1 MPHFDIIKQVNPV
14 QTFRVASLMG
24 TYDLQTNKVTEHF
37 TGDIELPENWN
48 IGVIVGRSG
57 TGKTTIARELFGKHI
72 KQFEYNAECV
82 LDDFPKD
89 ATMHEIEMAL
99 TSVGFASAPS
109 WLKPYSV
116 LSNGEKMRC
125 DIARCMCE
133 KDDLIVFDEFTSV
146 VDREVAKVSSF
157 AIQKAIRRNKKKF
170 IAVSCHDDIVQ
181 YLMPDWVF
189 NTDTMSFSLLD
200 VETQKKN
207 REKFNVEIYEL
218 TNPVKKRQM
227 WKVFAKYH
235 YLSANFN
242 HASKAF
248 VAYVNGNLAAFCGV
262 CHFCHPRMDAWRE
275 HRTVV
280 LPDYQGIGIG
290 TAFTNFVAQTFI
302 DNGKR
307 FITTTSN
314 PAMINARKKD
324 NKWITKSIG
333 RIKCSVATSR
343 YYNTPSNSSQNRIT
357 ASFEYIGEKING
369 HRKKNAISSRR

>member
-1 MPHFDIIKQVNPV
+1 MPHFDIIRQASPKE
-14 QTFRVASLMG
+14 TFRVASLMG
-24 TYDLQTNKVTEHF
+24 TYDLQQRKVVEHF
-37 TGDIELPENWN
+37 EGDIDLPEKWN

-57 TGKTTIARELFGKHI
+57 TGKTTIARELFGKYI
-72 KQFEYNAECV
+72 KNFEYTHECV

-89 ATMHEIEMAL
+89 VTMHQIEMAL

-133 KDDLIVFDEFTSV
+133 KDEIIVFDEFTSV
-146 VDREVAKVSSF
+146 VDREVAKVSSY
-157 AIQKAIRRNKKKF
+157 AIQKAIRRAGTKF

-189 NTDTMSFSLLD
+189 NTDTMTFQLLK

-207 REKFNVEIYEL
+207 RERFMLDIYEI
-218 TNPVKKRQM
+218 TQPNEKRKM

-235 YLSANFN
+235 YLSSSFN
-242 HASKAF
+242 NAAKVF

-262 CHFCHPRMDAWRE
+262 CHFCHPKMKAWRE
-275 HRTVV
+275 HRSVV
-280 LPDYQGIGIG
+280 LPDYQGVGIG
-290 TAFTNFVAQTFI
+290 TAFTDFVAQYFI

-307 FITTTSN
+307 FISTTSN
-314 PAMINARKKD
+314 PAMIFSR
-324 NKWITKSIG
+324 NKNPLWRCTHFG
-333 RIKCSVATSR
+333 RIEHQGRTSG
-343 YYNTPSNSSQNRIT
+343 YYNTKQNTSEKRIT
-357 ASFEYIGEKING
+357 ASFEYIGSKSKTVAPTA
-369 HRKKNAISSRR
+369 KKYIKH